1 MKALVGAFNQE
12 KPLVGAFS
20 VIVQPVVKPMDRIAA
35 LLSPQIHLFGPTYYL
50 DILLDASPQDA
61 CSQISPKDCALTIG
75 VTYFLSAL
83 LSLVLKN
90 LIGRRVLMLISLLGE
105 IQRIIGMVLKEKNI
119 SIY

>member
-1 MKALVGAFNQE
+1 
-12 KPLVGAFS
+12 
-20 VIVQPVVKPMDRIAA
+20 MDRFAA
-35 LLSPQIHLFGPTYYL
+35 LLSSQIHLFGPKYYL

-105 IQRIIGMVLKEKNI
+105 IQRIIALVLSKRKKYIYILNILLNMMSKNI
-119 SIY
+119 LPFYSFAGL

>member
-1 MKALVGAFNQE
+1 MFLLQFSGQGAITFYTVQIFTVSIHYTDNLY
-12 KPLVGAFS
+12 KPSRCVSADTF
-20 VIVQPVVKPMDRIAA
+20 VRTNVR
-35 LLSPQIHLFGPTYYL
+35 YL
-50 DILLDASPQDA
+50 DILLDTSPQDA

-105 IQRIIGMVLKEKNI
+105 IQRIIDI
-119 SIY
+119 T

>member
-1 MKALVGAFNQE
+1 
-12 KPLVGAFS
+12 
-20 VIVQPVVKPMDRIAA
+20 MDRFAA

-105 IQRIIGMVLKEKNI
+105 IQRIIGIKRKEYIYMLNI
-119 SIY
+119 STFKYDF